1 MIKNV
6 YLFTGEESL
15 LIQQEIKRWEKAFKE
30 KKGENS
36 TFIFS
41 SENFDNNQVIQ
52 TTFWSGFFS
61 DTTLTILKDIPTPAN
76 IWSTKYEIFTNE
88 FLKRK
93 WIIPEGS
100 FLVFSSANPDKRTKL
115 YKFLKTNATIKE
127 FKKLKNKQI
136 QELTKKTLEPTN
148 ITPEALELFMEKV
161 GDKLHT
167 IMYEIDKLTHRS
179 NANTIKT
186 LQETDIENIVYSY
199 TKQDAFK
206 FFGTIFKYDASK
218 AFIFIDKMQDETG
231 NWNLFLGSIYWTLN
245 LYLILLDFFD
255 QWKTSYE
262 EIKEIYKINPFVLK
276 INLGQKDNI
285 IKHRKA
291 IKNMY
296 LWLIKVDNAIKSWKK
311 NADEFRIEMKKL
323 VYPFSH

>member
-1 MIKNV
+1 M
-6 YLFTGEESL
+6 
-15 LIQQEIKRWEKAFKE
+15 
-30 KKGENS
+30 
-36 TFIFS
+36 
-41 SENFDNNQVIQ
+41 
-52 TTFWSGFFS
+52 
-61 DTTLTILKDIPTPAN
+61 
-76 IWSTKYEIFTNE
+76 
-88 FLKRK
+88 
-93 WIIPEGS
+93 
-100 FLVFSSANPDKRTKL
+100 
-115 YKFLKTNATIKE
+115 
-127 FKKLKNKQI
+127 KNKQI

-255 QWKTSYE
+255 Q
-262 EIKEIYKINPFVLK
+262 
-276 INLGQKDNI
+276 
-285 IKHRKA
+285 
-291 IKNMY
+291 
-296 LWLIKVDNAIKSWKK
+296 
-311 NADEFRIEMKKL
+311 
-323 VYPFSH
+323 